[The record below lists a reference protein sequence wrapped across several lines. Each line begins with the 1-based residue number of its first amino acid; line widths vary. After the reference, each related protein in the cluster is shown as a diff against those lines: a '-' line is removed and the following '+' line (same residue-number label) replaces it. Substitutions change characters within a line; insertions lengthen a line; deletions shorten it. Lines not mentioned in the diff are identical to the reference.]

1 VRLKI
6 QICHQLTLLNPGL
19 DKKMTR
25 PAQSLVLLALSTFVS
40 TTALT
45 ATPSSSQQTPPPS
58 PLDSPSNPSSPSSN
72 PNSFSRPNRPSNPS
86 SSSNPTSAATLSNI
100 NQADYV
106 LGPGDQIK
114 IDMFGQNELFVTPY
128 NVLVDGSLTL
138 PFVGRAFV
146 GGRTI
151 REAEADITSQY
162 KKYFKR
168 PYLTLVLVKPRQLTL
183 AVSGEVVKPGTYPF
197 TGVDQIPTV
206 SQLLK
211 LSGGVTP
218 SANLRNIQVRRS
230 KFDQPSKY
238 DTITVDLMKLIR
250 EGDISQDIRLRDG
263 DILVVQ
269 ASEKPSIEDFAAAVN
284 SSFAADNTQPLN
296 IAVVGQVFRPGPYV
310 VQAGNSVVGAA
321 GSQGTASGGGASRN
335 LPTVSQAIQLAGG
348 IRPEADVRKIQVRRV
363 SRAGNE
369 QLLSV
374 DLQRLLVEGDIR
386 QDIPLQ
392 QGDTVV
398 VSKAAVP
405 LTAEELQFISDTTLS
420 PSTIDVNVVG
430 EVVRPGSVKIK
441 PNTPLNTAVLAA
453 GGFNERRANKSAVKL
468 IRLNPDGT
476 VSERKIKL
484 SFNASVNEETNPPL
498 RNNDVVVVSRSGFAA
513 FGDATSGI
521 FGTLGSFSFLR
532 TIVGF

>member
-1 VRLKI
+1 
-6 QICHQLTLLNPGL
+6 LNPGL

-25 PAQSLVLLALSTFVS
+25 PAQSLVLIALSTFVS
-40 TTALT
+40 TTAFT
-45 ATPSSSQQTPPPS
+45 ASPSSSQQISPPPILS
-58 PLDSPSNPSSPSSN
+58 VPDN
-72 PNSFSRPNRPSNPS
+72 S
-86 SSSNPTSAATLSNI
+86 SSATLSNV

-114 IDMFGQNELFVTPY
+114 LDMFGQNELFTSPY

-138 PFVGRAFV
+138 PFVGRVFV
-146 GGRTI
+146 GGKTI
-151 REAEADITSQY
+151 REAEADITAQY
-162 KKYFKR
+162 KKFFKR
-168 PYLTLVLVKPRQLTL
+168 PYLTLVLVAPRQLTL

-197 TGVDQIPTV
+197 TGTGQIPTV

-218 SANLRNIQVRRS
+218 SANLRNIQIRRS

-238 DTITVDLMKLIR
+238 DTISVDLMKLIQN
-250 EGDISQDIRLRDG
+250 GDISQDIRLRDG
-263 DILVVQ
+263 DIVVVQ
-269 ASEKPSIEDFAAAVN
+269 ASEKPSLEDFAAAVN

-296 IAVVGQVFRPGPYV
+296 IAVVGQVFRPGPYI
-310 VQAGNSVVGAA
+310 VQAGNSVIGAA
-321 GSQGTASGGGASRN
+321 GSQGSASSSNTKN

-348 IRPEADVRKIQVRRV
+348 IKPEADVRKIQIRRV
-363 SRAGNE
+363 SRAGSE

-374 DLQRLLVEGDIR
+374 DLWRMLVEGDIR

-398 VSKAAVP
+398 VSKGTVA

-420 PSTIDVNVVG
+420 PATIDVNVVG
-430 EVVRPGSVKIK
+430 EVIRPGTVKIK

-453 GGFNERRANKSAVKL
+453 GGFNERRANKSTVKL

-476 VSERKIKL
+476 VSQRKIKL
-484 SFNASVNEETNPPL
+484 SFNAPVNEDNNPAM
-498 RNNDVVVVSRSGFAA
+498 RNNDVVVVSRSGLTS

-532 TIVGF
+532 TIVGFP

>member
-1 VRLKI
+1 
-6 QICHQLTLLNPGL
+6 LLNPGL

-25 PAQSLVLLALSTFVS
+25 PAQSLVLIALSSFVS
-40 TTALT
+40 ATALT
-45 ATPSSSQQTPPPS
+45 ATPSSSQQISPPPLL
-58 PLDSPSNPSSPSSN
+58 PNRDNSSP
-72 PNSFSRPNRPSNPS
+72 
-86 SSSNPTSAATLSNI
+86 ATLSNV

-114 IDMFGQNELFVTPY
+114 LDMFGQNELFTAPST
-128 NVLVDGSLTL
+128 VLVDGSLTL
-138 PFVGRAFV
+138 PFVGRVFV
-146 GGRTI
+146 GGKTI
-151 REAEADITSQY
+151 REAEADITAKY
-162 KKYFKR
+162 KKFFKR
-168 PYLTLVLVKPRQLTL
+168 PYLTLVLVAPRQLTL

-197 TGVDQIPTV
+197 VGTGQIPTV

-230 KFDQPSKY
+230 KFDQPSRF
-238 DTITVDLMKLIR
+238 DTISVDLMKLIQD
-250 EGDISQDIRLRDG
+250 GDISQDIRLRDG
-263 DILVVQ
+263 DIVVVL
-269 ASEKPSIEDFAAAVN
+269 ASDKPSLSDFAAAVN

-296 IAVVGQVFRPGPYV
+296 IAVVGQVFRPGPYI
-310 VQAGNSVVGAA
+310 VQASNAVIGQA
-321 GSQGTASGGGASRN
+321 GSQGSSTGSNSRN

-348 IRPEADVRKIQVRRV
+348 IKPDADVRKIQLRRV
-363 SRAGNE
+363 SRTGNE
-369 QLLSV
+369 QLLTV
-374 DLQRLLVEGDIR
+374 DLWRMLQEGDIR

-392 QGDTVV
+392 QSDTIV
-398 VSKAAVP
+398 VSKAAIP

-430 EVVRPGSVKIK
+430 AVVRPGTVKIK

-453 GGFNERRANKSAVKL
+453 GGFDEKRANKKVVKL

-484 SFNASVNEETNPPL
+484 SFNAPVNEDNNPAL
-498 RNNDVVVVSRSGFAA
+498 RNNDVVVVNRSGFAA
-513 FGDATSGI
+513 FGDATSNI

>member
-1 VRLKI
+1 MI
-6 QICHQLTLLNPGL
+6 
-19 DKKMTR
+19 R
-25 PAQSLVLLALSTFVS
+25 PAQPLVLLALSTFAS
-40 TTALT
+40 ATALT
-45 ATPSSSQQTPPPS
+45 AAPSSSQQISPPPAL
-58 PLDSPSNPSSPSSN
+58 PASNTN
-72 PNSFSRPNRPSNPS
+72 NS
-86 SSSNPTSAATLSNI
+86 SSATLSNI

-114 IDMFGQNELFVTPY
+114 LDMFGQNELFATPY

-146 GGRTI
+146 GGKTI
-151 REAEADITSQY
+151 REAEANITAQY

-183 AVSGEVVKPGTYPF
+183 AVSGEVVNPGTYPF
-197 TGVDQIPTV
+197 AGSDQIPTV

-230 KFDQPSKY
+230 KFDQPNQY
-238 DTITVDLMKLIR
+238 DTISIDLMKLIR
-250 EGDISQDIRLRDG
+250 EGNISQDIRLRDG
-263 DILVVQ
+263 DIVVVQ

-310 VQAGNSVVGAA
+310 VQASNAVIGQA
-321 GSQGTASGGGASRN
+321 GSQGTSTGSTSKN

-363 SRAGNE
+363 SRMGNE

-374 DLQRLLVEGDIR
+374 DLWRLLVEGDIR

-398 VSKAAVP
+398 ISKSAVP
-405 LTAEELQFISDTTLS
+405 LTPEEQQFLSDATLS
-420 PSTIDVNVVG
+420 PATIDVNVVG
-430 EVVRPGSVKIK
+430 EVIRPGTVKIK
-441 PNTPLNTAVLAA
+441 PNTPLSTAVLSA
-453 GGFNERRANKSAVKL
+453 GGFDSRRANKQSVKL
-468 IRLNPDGT
+468 VRLNPDGT
-476 VSERKIKL
+476 VTERKIKI
-484 SFNASVNEETNPPL
+484 SFNAPVSEESNPPL
-498 RNNDVVVVSRSGFAA
+498 RNNDVVIVGKSGLAS
-513 FGDATSGI
+513 FGDV
-521 FGTLGSFSFLR
+521 FGTITSPLGSFSVLR
-532 TIVGF
+532 ALFGGF

>member
-1 VRLKI
+1 LTDVRLKI
-6 QICHQLTLLNPGL
+6 HDHHQLTFLDPGL

-25 PAQSLVLLALSTFVS
+25 PAQSLVLIALSTFVS

-45 ATPSSSQQTPPPS
+45 ATAAPSSSEQISPPPIL
-58 PLDSPSNPSSPSSN
+58 PGLGNSSPAS
-72 PNSFSRPNRPSNPS
+72 
-86 SSSNPTSAATLSNI
+86 LSNI

-114 IDMFGQNELFVTPY
+114 LDMFGQNELFATPY
-128 NVLVDGSLTL
+128 SVLVDGSLTL
-138 PFVGRAFV
+138 PFVGRVFV
-146 GGRTI
+146 GGKTI
-151 REAEADITSQY
+151 REAEANISAQY

-197 TGVDQIPTV
+197 AGTDQIPTV

-218 SANLRNIQVRRS
+218 SANLRNIQIRRS

-238 DTITVDLMKLIR
+238 DMISVDLMRLIR

-263 DILVVQ
+263 DIVLVQ
-269 ASEKPSIEDFAAAVN
+269 ASERPSIEDFAAAVN

-310 VQAGNSVVGAA
+310 VQAGNSVIGQA
-321 GSQGTASGGGASRN
+321 GTQGTTSASTSVSRN

-348 IRPEADVRKIQVRRV
+348 IKPEADVRKIQVRRV
-363 SRAGNE
+363 SRMGNE

-374 DLQRLLVEGDIR
+374 DLWRLLVEGDIR

-398 VSKAAVP
+398 VSKSAVP
-405 LTAEELQFISDTTLS
+405 LTAEEQQFISDATLS

-430 EVVRPGSVKIK
+430 EVIRPGTVKIK
-441 PNTPLNTAVLAA
+441 PNTPLSTAVLSA
-453 GGFNERRANKSAVKL
+453 GGFDGKRANKSSVKL
-468 IRLNPDGT
+468 VRLNPDGT
-476 VSERKIKL
+476 VTERVIKV
-484 SFNASVNEETNPPL
+484 SFNAPVSEESNPPL
-498 RNNDVVVVSRSGFAA
+498 RNNDVVIVGKSRLAA
-513 FGDATSGI
+513 FSDVFGSVTSP
-521 FGTLGSFSFLR
+521 LGSFGVLR
-532 TIVGF
+532 ALFGGF

>member
-1 VRLKI
+1 LF
-6 QICHQLTLLNPGL
+6 NPGL

-25 PAQSLVLLALSTFVS
+25 PAQSLVLIALSTFVS
-40 TTALT
+40 ATALT
-45 ATPSSSQQTPPPS
+45 ASPSSSQQISPPPLL
-58 PLDSPSNPSSPSSN
+58 PGQGN
-72 PNSFSRPNRPSNPS
+72 S
-86 SSSNPTSAATLSNI
+86 SSTTLTNA

-106 LGPGDQIK
+106 LGPGDQLK
-114 IDMFGQNELFVTPY
+114 IDMFGQNDLFTAPFS
-128 NVLVDGSLTL
+128 VLVDGSLTL
-138 PFVGRAFV
+138 PFVGRTFV
-146 GGRTI
+146 GGKTI
-151 REAEADITSQY
+151 REAEADITAQY
-162 KKYFKR
+162 KKFFKR
-168 PYLTLVLVKPRQLTL
+168 PYLTLVLVAPRQLTL

-197 TGVDQIPTV
+197 TGTGQIPTV

-230 KFDQPSKY
+230 KFDQPNKF
-238 DTITVDLMKLIR
+238 DTISVDLMKLIQT
-250 EGDISQDIRLRDG
+250 GDISQDIRLRDG
-263 DILVVQ
+263 DIVVVP
-269 ASEKPSIEDFAAAVN
+269 ASERPSLEDFAAAVN

-296 IAVVGQVFRPGPYV
+296 IAVVGQVFRPGPYI
-310 VQAGNSVVGAA
+310 VQAGNSVIGAA
-321 GSQGTASGGGASRN
+321 GSQGSTSGGSSSKN

-363 SRAGNE
+363 SRTGNE

-374 DLQRLLVEGDIR
+374 DLWKMLQEGDIR

-398 VSKAAVP
+398 ISKATVP

-420 PSTIDVNVVG
+420 PATIDVNVVG
-430 EVVRPGSVKIK
+430 EVIKPGTVKIK

-453 GGFNERRANKSAVKL
+453 GGFNEKRANKSTVKL

-484 SFNASVNEETNPPL
+484 SFNAPVNEENNPAL
-498 RNNDVVVVSRSGFAA
+498 RNNDVVVVNRSGFAA
-513 FGDATSGI
+513 FGDTTSGI